1 MKIMKTAIQSVA
13 VFALLAAGAT
23 VAQAQVQ
30 SAETGFATPISQY
43 QSTLTR
49 QEVTNAVLEARA
61 NGTLITNRADELRV
75 SMNQARG
82 TSTLTRA
89 EVKAQTIANL
99 KSSDRMPG
107 ESSM

>member
-1 MKIMKTAIQSVA
+1 MKNVFNTAAIAA
-13 VFALLAAGAT
+13 VLALGA
-23 VAQAQVQ
+23 VSAQAQVQ